1 MKRYRVLSRRNILI
15 LGGIIVALVLVISFA
30 PW

>member
-15 LGGIIVALVLVISFA
+15 LGVIILALVLVISFA